1 MAITIYTEPDS
12 IASTKIPIVFEVV
25 SDATD
30 ITKKIVADVYYR
42 RNQSK
47 FYRLAGSKE
56 QERYP
61 ERNFFRFNFQGMLDK
76 LLTVDYSDGYTGAST
91 DYQNTSIEYY
101 VVFTEYYPSS
111 NYVAHGS
118 LTTST
123 YVATQ
128 VGVLPSETQSIAS
141 GSDWYLILGDTK
153 KFLTNSPNTLPIREG
168 ETIQLGF
175 NTGVSSPKSK
185 IEVTFNDNTSTTY
198 TYTWTQSYTHKLWDF
213 TVDENEVV
221 TVPSAYI
228 ENLSGTSFLQY
239 IANSDNVLYG
249 GVKLVAANDVV
260 DTVLP
265 SYSLASGSVSFG
277 CRIKA
282 VGGTRDFEV
291 YYWHG
296 GVWNLSGSGTQ
307 TASTS
312 YATFGEVMP
321 AGTTKVRVKVIGASS
336 NYILI
341 PYMTI
346 SYSSTSIINRR
357 SKIVLDSSLIDSTVK
372 QVSIWVTDSSNNA
385 ISETKTFVVDREPVD
400 LSTRFQFKNYRGEF
414 DAFTFKFGH
423 SESLEVEKV
432 KFIKELPI
440 GFSAQ
445 DRQLGVAYVNS
456 DLVFTSYTDYDVNVQ
471 WLSEILESEEV
482 YVIIDGVR
490 LAVDILTENSLNL
503 LHSDPT
509 DFGITWKFANRRH

>member
-1 MAITIYTEPDS
+1 
-12 IASTKIPIVFEVV
+12 
-25 SDATD
+25 
-30 ITKKIVADVYYR
+30 
-42 RNQSK
+42 
-47 FYRLAGSKE
+47 
-56 QERYP
+56 
-61 ERNFFRFNFQGMLDK
+61 
-76 LLTVDYSDGYTGAST
+76 
-91 DYQNTSIEYY
+91 
-101 VVFTEYYPSS
+101 
-111 NYVAHGS
+111 
-118 LTTST
+118 
-123 YVATQ
+123 
-128 VGVLPSETQSIAS
+128 
-141 GSDWYLILGDTK
+141 
-153 KFLTNSPNTLPIREG
+153 
-168 ETIQLGF
+168 
-175 NTGVSSPKSK
+175 
-185 IEVTFNDNTSTTY
+185 
-198 TYTWTQSYTHKLWDF
+198 
-213 TVDENEVV
+213 
-221 TVPSAYI
+221 
-228 ENLSGTSFLQY
+228 
-239 IANSDNVLYG
+239 
-249 GVKLVAANDVV
+249 
-260 DTVLP
+260 
-265 SYSLASGSVSFG
+265 
-277 CRIKA
+277 
-282 VGGTRDFEV
+282 
-291 YYWHG
+291 
-296 GVWNLSGSGTQ
+296 
-307 TASTS
+307 
-312 YATFGEVMP
+312 MP

-432 KFIKELPI
+432 KFIKELQI